1 MLLPFKKSMKK
12 RLFHPD
18 YTVIQLDKKGAGFGA
33 VKMEMDGSV
42 EVCRE
47 FGYYVPVGVM
57 DFCFA
62 VRNHVNFRFF
72 SCDCVKFDDDWLIS

>member
-1 MLLPFKKSMKK
+1 MLPPSEKSMKK
-12 RLFHPD
+12 RSFHPD
-18 YTVIQLDKKGAGFGA
+18 YAVIQPDGKGAGFGA

-62 VRNHVNFRFF
+62 VRNYV
-72 SCDCVKFDDDWLIS
+72 DL